1 MAIIKPSSFH
11 LNEPMAFTKR
21 LSILIYAALL
31 TISFSTNGI
40 AENPPNILFIG
51 VDDLRPELNC
61 YGASDMLTPN
71 IDQLASEGMR
81 FDRAYCQQAVCLP
94 SRISL
99 LTGLRPNSTGV
110 QDLQTKFR
118 DTIPDVVTLPQI
130 LGKAGYHTIGMGKV
144 FHDEQ
149 PQEWSEWIDVKATTN
164 VKTYHLESTLAD
176 LASRESEAQSKG
188 LKGKAKRLFVKGP
201 SVEAAD
207 RPDAQYEDGAM
218 TQIAIEKLKSSSDLE
233 GKPFF
238 MTVGFHKPHLPLVAP
253 KKYWDLY
260 DRANIKLPE
269 NYFLPKDAPKL
280 AFSNWGELRAYTD
293 IPKNGPLA
301 DDKAL
306 ELIHGYYA
314 SVSFVDAQIGLLLDA
329 LKAEGLDKNTVV
341 VLWSDHGWKLGEHA
355 MWCKH
360 TNFEI
365 DARVPLLIRLPD
377 SAGSNQS
384 SDAMV
389 ELIDLYPTLC
399 EVAGVPIPAQCE
411 GKSLVPLL
419 RQQKDVQWREHAL
432 SQFKRSRKKGGDIVG
447 YSIKLANGRY
457 TEWINSETGKTHATE
472 YYDHHNDPDE
482 NRNVYADL
490 SNEVSSALSKRLRET
505 IK

>member
-1 MAIIKPSSFH
+1 MP
-11 LNEPMAFTKR
+11 FT
-21 LSILIYAALL
+21 ILIRTALL
-31 TISFSTNGI
+31 VLLLSLNVRSVV
-40 AENPPNILFIG
+40 AEGPPNILFIG
-51 VDDLRPELNC
+51 VDDLRPELKC
-61 YGASDMLTPN
+61 YGVSQMLTPN
-71 IDQLASEGMR
+71 IDRLASKGMR

-110 QDLQTKFR
+110 HDLQTKFR
-118 DTIPDVVTLPQI
+118 NTIPDAVTLPQI

-149 PQEWSEWIDVKATTN
+149 PQEWNEWIDVKVTTN
-164 VKTYHLESTLAD
+164 VKEYHLKNTLAD
-176 LASRESEAQSKG
+176 LAKRETEAQSKG
-188 LKGKAKRLFVKGP
+188 LKGKANRRFLKGP

-207 RPDAQYEDGAM
+207 RPDAEYEDGAM
-218 TQIAIEKLKSSSDLE
+218 TQIAIEKLKSSNNQ

-238 MTVGFHKPHLPLVAP
+238 MTVGFHRPHLPLVAP

-260 DRANIKLPE
+260 DRSNIKLPE
-269 NYFLPKDAPKL
+269 NYFLPKDAPNL
-280 AFSNWGELRAYTD
+280 AFSNWGELRAYSD
-293 IPKNGPLA
+293 IPENGPLTE
-301 DDKAL
+301 DKAL
-306 ELIHGYYA
+306 EIIHGYYA
-314 SVSFVDAQIGLLLDA
+314 SVSFVDTQIGLLLDA
-329 LKAEGLDKNTVV
+329 LKAEGLDKNTIV

-365 DARVPLLIRLPD
+365 DARVPLIIRLPN
-377 SAGSNQS
+377 SAESNQS

-399 EVAGVPIPAQCE
+399 EVAGIPVPARCE
-411 GKSLVPLL
+411 GSSLVPLL
-419 RQQKDVQWREHAL
+419 RQQKNVQWRQHAL
-432 SQFKRSRKKGGDIVG
+432 SQYKRSRKKGGDIVG

-472 YYDHHNDPDE
+472 YYDHLKDPDE

-490 SNEVSSALSKRLRET
+490 SKDESTALSKRLRDT
-505 IK
+505 IN